1 MKIKRYIATVT
12 AIILCLLALALSAC
26 GTGLKTVKVT
36 FDYNDGATPDKI
48 VEVEQGSTVEKPKPP
63 TRDGHIFVGWYLDGE
78 EYDFGEA
85 VNSDVT
91 LTAEWEENDH
101 VVTIIIYDGNTVK
114 RTVSDGEK
122 VKAPDVPER
131 EGFEFDGW
139 YSDENFTKEYNF
151 DSPVKN
157 DFTIYGKWKDVSVT
171 YYKVTY
177 NYNYEGA
184 IPNSTSVEEGSKAV
198 KPAIDPVRAD
208 YKFLGWFTTAD
219 GDTEYNFETAVTADT
234 EIFAHWEQ
242 IIIEGVKNYVFEA
255 ELTDLTDFEGSGFS
269 NEAKGR
275 QAIQDSKGED
285 VKASN
290 GYWVGYLYKT
300 GCSLTFVINS
310 DKDVNDV
317 TLKIRLS
324 GEIVNQVRVKNTEF
338 KIALNGKQ
346 LKYND
351 IVLNGIPTG
360 VGAPPA
366 AFNDFELGANLSL
379 KAGENTVTVTVENNV
394 PLAGSDGIQAGGKI
408 QATAPLV
415 DCIKITTA
423 ANLSWNPW
431 FEGLEKKYGW
441 DRDTDYKGIID
452 TEAQV

>member
-1 MKIKRYIATVT
+1 M
-12 AIILCLLALALSAC
+12 
-26 GTGLKTVKVT
+26 
-36 FDYNDGATPDKI
+36 
-48 VEVEQGSTVEKPKPP
+48 
-63 TRDGHIFVGWYLDGE
+63 
-78 EYDFGEA
+78 
-85 VNSDVT
+85 
-91 LTAEWEENDH
+91 
-101 VVTIIIYDGNTVK
+101 
-114 RTVSDGEK
+114 
-122 VKAPDVPER
+122 
-131 EGFEFDGW
+131 
-139 YSDENFTKEYNF
+139 
-151 DSPVKN
+151 
-157 DFTIYGKWKDVSVT
+157 
-171 YYKVTY
+171 
-177 NYNYEGA
+177 
-184 IPNSTSVEEGSKAV
+184 
-198 KPAIDPVRAD
+198 RAD

-351 IVLNGIPTG
+351 IVINGIPTG

-366 AFNDFELGANLSL
+366 AFNDYELGANLSL

>member
-198 KPAIDPVRAD
+198 KPATDPV
-208 YKFLGWFTTAD
+208 FTSYSSPVSIQTP
-219 GDTEYNFETAVTADT
+219 AVFVRFT
-234 EIFAHWEQ
+234 F
-242 IIIEGVKNYVFEA
+242 
-255 ELTDLTDFEGSGFS
+255 
-269 NEAKGR
+269 
-275 QAIQDSKGED
+275 
-285 VKASN
+285 
-290 GYWVGYLYKT
+290 T
-300 GCSLTFVINS
+300 GKSA
-310 DKDVNDV
+310 
-317 TLKIRLS
+317 R
-324 GEIVNQVRVKNTEF
+324 
-338 KIALNGKQ
+338 
-346 LKYND
+346 
-351 IVLNGIPTG
+351 
-360 VGAPPA
+360 
-366 AFNDFELGANLSL
+366 GANLSSL
-379 KAGENTVTVTVENNV
+379 SFLPLHFKKPNARYSVFAPVSSSAERDFLISV
-394 PLAGSDGIQAGGKI
+394 PAMS
-408 QATAPLV
+408 ATA
-415 DCIKITTA
+415 
-423 ANLSWNPW
+423 SW
-431 FEGLEKKYGW
+431 LE
-441 DRDTDYKGIID
+441 
-452 TEAQV
+452 